1 MPCDSIG
8 ASEQVARER
17 NQDIMIIPTDL
28 IKEYVN
34 SPYLVNDPGL
44 RMMYAHDKI
53 AVSLMAWAIVCQLA
67 ATAAFIKGCW
77 LYGMCFF
84 VSSMTGQYGADW
96 IEIHCLLLIPFSIA
110 LIRKAFLDRRFL
122 NWQP

>member
-1 MPCDSIG
+1 MRRRAIG

-44 RMMYAHDKI
+44 RMMYAYDKI
-53 AVSLMAWAIVCQLA
+53 AVSLMTWAIVCQLYA
-67 ATAAFIKGCW
+67 AVAFIKGCW
-77 LYGMCFF
+77 LYGMGFF

-96 IEIHCLLLIPFSIA
+96 IEINFMLYIPFSIA
-110 LIRKAFLDRRFL
+110 LMRTAFLDRRFL